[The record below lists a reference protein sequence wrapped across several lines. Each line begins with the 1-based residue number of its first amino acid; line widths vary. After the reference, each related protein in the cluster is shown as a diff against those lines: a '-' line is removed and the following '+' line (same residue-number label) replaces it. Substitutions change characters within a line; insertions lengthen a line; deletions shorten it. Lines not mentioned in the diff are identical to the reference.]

1 MFEFSS
7 PASFLVLPLPW
18 LYRFFLRPAM
28 IEQRAALRV
37 PFFNELKNHDVG
49 FGGHGFRP
57 WRLGFLLLVWIL
69 LVTASARPRW
79 IGEPIQQGVSG
90 RDLLMAVD
98 LSGSM
103 KEKDFLIDENPVD
116 RLTAAKAVA
125 GQFIERRFG
134 DRIGLILFGGQAYLQ
149 APLTF
154 DRKTVLTFLKEAAIG
169 LAGEQTAIGDAIG
182 LAVKRLAA
190 NPTDQRVLVL
200 LTDGANTAG
209 QVPPIKAA
217 ELARKQ
223 GLKIYTIGV
232 GADEMVIRD
241 FFGARRVNPSAE
253 LDEDTLREIAD
264 RTGGRY
270 FRARDIAELENIYL
284 LLDQLEPVEKG
295 QQFYRPRKDLFH
307 WPLGL
312 ALGLT
317 ILFALARL
325 EVGNT
330 VLTLV
335 SRGAS
340 QPGQG

>member
-49 FGGHGFRP
+49 SGGHGFRP